1 MQKKD
6 YVLLLAT
13 FLVLLLLGV
22 VIVQFDFI
30 HKTDRSNETIPS
42 VSEMTSDKAEEDIVS
57 DSKNNKDEEVLPV
70 VIENNVVD
78 LENCYNVKTCEI
90 AVNGG
95 KVAKIDRKYESEFII
110 IKQTGDDVYIGAS
123 WTGRGGYILF
133 GSQYGLYKFN
143 IQNNEIIKIVDDEI
157 VTEKTFQIYDIS
169 PDQKYM
175 VGTGFIDDYKG
186 KIIIK
191 DLKDSSLV
199 KSFACPDSKFG
210 QLGDVYFFDNGRKLV
225 YEAAIGNPD
234 NEEFAMFTIDIQ
246 SGQQKMVANEAGGK
260 IDAADWALRRQ

>member
-6 YVLLLAT
+6 YVLLLTT
-13 FLVLLLLGV
+13 FLVLFLLGV
-22 VIVQFDFI
+22 VIVQSDFI
-30 HKTDRSNETIPS
+30 KKTDQINNSIPS
-42 VSEMTSDKAEEDIVS
+42 IGEVISDEVKEAVGDSEDNKNEGALLIASEDK
-57 DSKNNKDEEVLPV
+57 
-70 VIENNVVD
+70 VVD

-95 KVAKIDRKYESEFII
+95 KVAKIDRKYESEFVI

-175 VGTGFIDDYKG
+175 AGTGFIDDYKD

-199 KSFACPDSKFG
+199 KSFACPDSKYG
-210 QLGDVYFFDNGRKLV
+210 QLGNVYFFDGGKKLV

-234 NEEFAMFTIDIQ
+234 DEEFAMFTIDIQ
-246 SGQQKMVANEAGGK
+246 SGQQKIVANEAGGK
-260 IDAADWALRRQ
+260 IDAADWAIRRQ